1 MPRHPNCGG
10 NQAVLAHDRQL
21 PRSGMR
27 SLIEMVDDPV
37 DQNCSKIAMRRK
49 QLFDQCFGSLRRLN
63 DRAVIAKDHGAQ
75 LLFIDF
81 TKHDRRCRVKGGI
94 MIDHDPG

>member
-1 MPRHPNCGG
+1 
-10 NQAVLAHDRQL
+10 
-21 PRSGMR
+21 MR
-27 SLIEMVDDPV
+27 SLVEMVDDPV
-37 DQNCSKIAMRRK
+37 DQNRSKIAVRSK

-75 LLFIDF
+75 LMFMDF
-81 TKHDRRCRVKGGI
+81 TKHDRRCGIEGGI